1 MPPRPQLTSPFVL
14 CFTAVLAGCV
24 APAPVASVP
33 GPDEV
38 LPDPVAAPTSPLL
51 DALVV
56 TEPPGYCEQLLEN
69 LESARPILEGL
80 DTTLAGHTQ
89 RMAALVDELKQ
100 PIPAA
105 NPVDCPEL
113 PNVDLGSKDVI
124 GTIEW
129 IYMNPPG
136 AHYEAR
142 VDSGAETSSLSAR
155 DVTEFERD
163 GDDWVRFSFE
173 HEATDQSV
181 AIEQPIVRTI
191 VVRQPGMGEAE
202 RRVVIELD
210 IRLGERLQRTEF
222 ALTDRSRMSYPV
234 LLGRAFIRDLYV
246 IDVARSYLHPQYEA
260 P

>member
-1 MPPRPQLTSPFVL
+1 MPVIMSLAAL
-14 CFTAVLAGCV
+14 LAGCV
-24 APAPVASVP
+24 ASPSVVSDSPSDEALPAPL
-33 GPDEV
+33 DE
-38 LPDPVAAPTSPLL
+38 PSSPLL

-69 LESARPILEGL
+69 LESARPLLEGL
-80 DTTLAGHTQ
+80 DATLAGHTA
-89 RMAALVDELKQ
+89 RMAALVDELDR
-100 PIPAA
+100 PAPEA
-105 NPVDCPEL
+105 SPMDCPEL
-113 PNVDLGSKDVI
+113 PDVSLSSKEII

-129 IYMNPPG
+129 IYMTPPG

-202 RRVVIELD
+202 RRVVVELD
-210 IRLGERLQRTEF
+210 IRLGDRLQRTEF

-246 IDVARSYLHPQYEA
+246 IDVARSYLHPRYEA